1 MIYEKK
7 SAVEAVLH
15 FEKNGFRDAFAG
27 KTGGNKEYDRAYKII
42 KSARLGYV
50 SDTRARFLLETYG
63 GGRYKCSSVFEVE
76 AGSNGAA
83 FGEQARTLGED
94 LKENADAIF
103 CPYCGNKASVK
114 IGCVEMYKGTEYTF
128 DKNVCNTDPSHEWQT
143 GEQMDA
149 TVSKMIEIN
158 KQRK

>member
-83 FGEQARTLGED
+83 FDEQARTLGED
-94 LKENADAIF
+94 LKEL
-103 CPYCGNKASVK
+103 
-114 IGCVEMYKGTEYTF
+114 
-128 DKNVCNTDPSHEWQT
+128 NTT
-143 GEQMDA
+143 
-149 TVSKMIEIN
+149 I
-158 KQRK
+158 